1 MLNYKKIDAL
11 YLLEFQFGLMFAFV
25 AGTEEFSVHQLFNS
39 PIVWRAYIY

>member
-11 YLLEFQFGLMFAFV
+11 YLLEFGLMFAFV